1 MKPDAFRDFVLDQM
15 RDIGSLECRAMFGG
29 YGLYAGEK
37 FFGLIWQ
44 QQFYLKTDD
53 TTRKQFQAA
62 GMSCFQPKPKQKLGA
77 YYEVPA
83 DVLEDPRELS
93 IWAGRALAAAMMS
106 NKTGKRKRSPG
117 TGKKA

>member
-1 MKPDAFRDFVLDQM
+1 MKPDPFRDFVLDQL
-15 RDIGSLECRAMFGG
+15 RDIRSLECRAMFGG
-29 YGLYAGEK
+29 YGLYADGK

-62 GMSCFQPKPKQKLGA
+62 GMSCFQPKPGEKLGA

-83 DVLEDPRELS
+83 DVLENPGELS
-93 IWAGRALAAAMMS
+93 RWARDAIEVASVG
-106 NKTGKRKRSPG
+106 
-117 TGKKA
+117 